1 MRARAARPQKT
12 PLEASL
18 GLAELGI
25 ADHVRREPAP
35 WMRAHDFV
43 VQLHAG
49 SYCLRNLVTAV
60 DQRRRGADDD
70 FVVALVF
77 RGEYSMPP
85 AAVSW
90 QIFTISV

>member
-1 MRARAARPQKT
+1 
-12 PLEASL
+12 
-18 GLAELGI
+18 
-25 ADHVRREPAP
+25 
-35 WMRAHDFV
+35 MRAHDFV

-60 DQRRRGADDD
+60 NQRRRGADDD

-77 RGEYSMPP
+77 RQLVLENQEVFHHRRCMLASVHNGDVGLCGEYSMPA
-85 AAVSW
+85 AAVSL